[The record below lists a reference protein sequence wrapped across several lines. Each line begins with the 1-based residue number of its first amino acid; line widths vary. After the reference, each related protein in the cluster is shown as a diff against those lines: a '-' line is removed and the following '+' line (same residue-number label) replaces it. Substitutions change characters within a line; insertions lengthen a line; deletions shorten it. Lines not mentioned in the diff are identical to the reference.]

1 MTSIYSVI
9 LSILKRGLA
18 LSLGAA
24 GVALLVYSAY
34 SLKKTE
40 TQAMRFVTNHVAALA
55 EAGVNSQNVNEIDKE
70 IARFTQTWKET
81 QDLDLRVDISLDGKL
96 ISHAGQLQP
105 FGIFHSRVQ
114 EVLPLPS
121 GQMLSIMVE
130 VSLGSFIQSGV
141 LLLSSIALFIGCVFL
156 VLVWLLR
163 RMTMSSVIGPLESR
177 IEWLKV
183 VAKGLPDSAR
193 TQEPPVM
200 RSQILEIEELTS
212 SISTL
217 LRQIVVLERNLATVG
232 MDKLRIALAEQVAH
246 AIKGVIATL
255 QLRINEIPNLP
266 LKDKRGLNDCVA
278 SLKDVSGS
286 LLNCGPAT
294 NLLPGSISAQE
305 PIHVLSTIKTIS
317 DSKRAQYA
325 GRRASVEI
333 VKEAT
338 FFGSFCAI
346 SLGDLETVFATIL
359 DNAFEA
365 IDPFGRIIIEGSK
378 SDEALEILF
387 KDNGRGI
394 PQEILSK
401 LLRERITFGKTNGNG
416 IGLTHAKEVLQK
428 AGGSIQI
435 ESSLGRGT
443 TVAVKLPLS
452 RKVDLF
458 LERVEVPAQGKV
470 VIVDDD
476 SLIHSVWQ
484 RRLSEVGTIPSEV
497 VHLSSVRAFSDWMQT
512 NGHGEFGERLY
523 LFDCD
528 LKDESASGLDLIE
541 KFGLSFESVLI
552 SGMAENAEVRS
563 RTSRLG
569 VRWLSKDYLGIV
581 PVIIG
586 GRPEKAS
593 FPGVI

>member
-24 GVALLVYSAY
+24 GVALLTYSVY

-40 TQAMRFVTNHVAALA
+40 SQAMRFVTNHVAALA

-114 EVLPLPS
+114 ETTALPS
-121 GQMLSIMVE
+121 GQMLSITVE
-130 VSLGSFIQSGV
+130 VSLASFIQSGM
-141 LLLSSIALFIGCVFL
+141 LLLASIAAFIGCVFL
-156 VLVWLLR
+156 VLMWLMK
-163 RMTMSSVIGPLESR
+163 RMTVNSVIGPLESR
-177 IEWLKV
+177 IEWLKN
-183 VAKGLPDSAR
+183 VANHLPDS
-193 TQEPPVM
+193 TYTDEPPVG
-200 RSQILEIEELTS
+200 RTQIREIEELTS

-217 LRQIVVLERNLATVG
+217 LRQIGVLERNLATVG
-232 MDKLRIALAEQVAH
+232 MDKLRLALAEQVAH

-255 QLRINEIPNLP
+255 QLKINELPNLS
-266 LKDKRGLNDCVA
+266 LKDKRGLNDCVS

-286 LLNCGPAT
+286 LLNRNPPQSNSQGV
-294 NLLPGSISAQE
+294 ISSQE
-305 PIHVLSTIKTIS
+305 PTHILSTLKTIS

-325 GRRASVEI
+325 DRGALVDLKDES
-333 VKEAT
+333 T
-338 FFGSFCAI
+338 FFGTFC
-346 SLGDLETVFATIL
+346 SLTLGDLESVFATIM

-365 IDPFGRIIIEGSK
+365 VATSGKIWIEGSK
-378 SDEALEILF
+378 TKEDLEIRF
-387 KDNGRGI
+387 NDNGAGI
-394 PQEILSK
+394 PPEVLSK
-401 LLRERITFGKTNGNG
+401 LLRERITYGKLNGNG
-416 IGLTHAKEVLQK
+416 IGLTHAKEVLER

-435 ESSLGRGT
+435 KSAVGKGT
-443 TVAVKLPLS
+443 TVVVTIPLS
-452 RKVDLF
+452 KKLDLF
-458 LERVEVPAQGKV
+458 LERVDIPSSGKV
-470 VIVDDD
+470 VIIDDD
-476 SLIHSVWQ
+476 SLIHAVWQ
-484 RRLSEVGTIPSEV
+484 RRLSELGTIASDV
-497 VHLSSVRAFSDWMQT
+497 VHVSSAAAFVEWMQA

-528 LKDESASGLDLIE
+528 LKDNSMSGLDLIE
-541 KFGLSFESVLI
+541 KFGLAFESVLI

-563 RTSRLG
+563 RTTRLG
-569 VRWLSKDYLGIV
+569 LRWLSKDYLGIV
-581 PVIIG
+581 PVISG

-593 FPGVI
+593 FLGVI

>member
-9 LSILKRGLA
+9 FSILKRGLA

-24 GVALLVYSAY
+24 GVALLAYSTY

-40 TQAMRFVTNHVAALA
+40 SQAMRFVTNHVAALA

-105 FGIFHSRVQ
+105 FGFFHSRVQ
-114 EVLPLPS
+114 ETTALPS
-121 GQMLSIMVE
+121 GQMLSIIVE
-130 VSLGSFIQSGV
+130 ISLASFIQSGI
-141 LLLSSIALFIGCVFL
+141 LLLGSIAAFIGCVFL
-156 VLVWLLR
+156 VLMWLMK
-163 RMTMSSVIGPLESR
+163 RMTVNSVIGPLESR
-177 IEWLKV
+177 IEWLKT
-183 VAKGLPDSAR
+183 VANGLPDSAR
-193 TQEPPVM
+193 TKEPPVI
-200 RSQILEIEELTS
+200 RSQILEIEDLTS

-217 LRQIVVLERNLATVG
+217 LRQIVVLERNLATAG
-232 MDKLRIALAEQVAH
+232 MDKLRLALAEQVAH

-255 QLRINEIPNLP
+255 QLKINEIPNLS

-286 LLNCGPAT
+286 LLNRNPSHIPLA
-294 NLLPGSISAQE
+294 GSPSPQE
-305 PIHVLSTIKTIS
+305 PIHILSTLKTVS
-317 DSKRAQYA
+317 DSKRAQYI
-325 GRRASVEI
+325 GRGASIEI
-333 VKEAT
+333 VSEAM
-338 FFGSFCAI
+338 FFGSFCAM

-365 IDPFGRIIIEGSK
+365 VGVAGRILIEGSK
-378 SDEALEILF
+378 TGDALEILF
-387 KDNGRGI
+387 KDNGPGI
-394 PQEILSK
+394 PQEVLST
-401 LLRERITFGKTNGNG
+401 LLRERITFGKPNGNG
-416 IGLTHAKEVLQK
+416 IGLTHAKEVLER
-428 AGGSIQI
+428 AGGSIGI
-435 ESSLGRGT
+435 KSSLGQGA
-443 TVAVKLPLS
+443 TVAVTIPLS
-452 RKVDLF
+452 KKVDLF
-458 LERVEVPAQGKV
+458 LERVEIPAAGKV
-470 VIVDDD
+470 IIVDDD

-484 RRLSEVGTIPSEV
+484 RRLSELGTISTEV
-497 VHLSSVRAFSDWMQT
+497 VHIASAGAFVDWMQD

-528 LKDESASGLDLIE
+528 LKDETASGLDLIE

-569 VRWLSKDYLGIV
+569 LRWLSKDYLGIV
-581 PVIIG
+581 PVISG

-593 FPGVI
+593 FLGVI

>member
-24 GVALLVYSAY
+24 GVALLAYSVY

-105 FGIFHSRVQ
+105 FGFFHSRVQ
-114 EVLPLPS
+114 ETTPLPS
-121 GQMLSIMVE
+121 GQMLSIIVE
-130 VSLGSFIQSGV
+130 ISLASFIQSGI
-141 LLLSSIALFIGCVFL
+141 LLLGSIAAFIGCVFL
-156 VLVWLLR
+156 VLMWLMK
-163 RMTMSSVIGPLESR
+163 RMTMNLVIGPLESR
-177 IEWLKV
+177 IEWLKA
-183 VAKGLPDSAR
+183 VANGLPNSAH
-193 TQEPPVM
+193 TEEPPVI

-217 LRQIVVLERNLATVG
+217 LRQIVVLERNLATAG
-232 MDKLRIALAEQVAH
+232 MDKLRLALAEQVAH

-255 QLRINEIPNLP
+255 QLKINEIPNLS

-286 LLNCGPAT
+286 LLNRSPAHGPLA
-294 NLLPGSISAQE
+294 GSVSSQE
-305 PIHVLSTIKTIS
+305 PIHVLSTLKTVT

-325 GRRASVEI
+325 ERGASIEI
-333 VKEAT
+333 VSEKT
-338 FFGSFCAI
+338 FFGSFCTMT
-346 SLGDLETVFATIL
+346 LGDLETVFATIM

-365 IDPFGRIIIEGSK
+365 VGVAGRILIEGSK
-378 SDEALEILF
+378 TEHALEILVR
-387 KDNGRGI
+387 DNGTGV
-394 PQEILSK
+394 PPEVLSK
-401 LLRERITFGKTNGNG
+401 LLRERITFGKPNGNG
-416 IGLTHAKEVLQK
+416 IGLTHAKEVLER

-435 ESSLGRGT
+435 ESSVGQGT
-443 TVAVKLPLS
+443 TVAVTIPHSK
-452 RKVDLF
+452 KVDLF
-458 LERVEVPAQGKV
+458 LERVEIPAAGKV
-470 VIVDDD
+470 IIVDDD

-484 RRLSEVGTIPSEV
+484 RRLSELGAIPSEV
-497 VHLSSVRAFSDWMQT
+497 VHIASAGAFVDWMQA

-528 LKDESASGLDLIE
+528 LKNESASGLDLIE
-541 KFGLSFESVLI
+541 KFGLAFESVLI

-569 VRWLSKDYLGIV
+569 LRWLSKDYLAIV
-581 PVIIG
+581 PVISG
-586 GRPEKAS
+586 GQPEKAS
-593 FPGVI
+593 FLGVI

>member
-24 GVALLVYSAY
+24 GLALLAYSVY

-105 FGIFHSRVQ
+105 FGIFHSRV
-114 EVLPLPS
+114 EETTPLPS
-121 GQMLSIMVE
+121 GQMLSIIVE
-130 VSLGSFIQSGV
+130 VSLASFIQSGV
-141 LLLSSIALFIGCVFL
+141 LLLASIALFIGCVFL
-156 VLVWLLR
+156 VLMWWMR
-163 RMTMSSVIGPLESR
+163 RMTINLVIGPLENR
-177 IEWLKV
+177 IQWLKF
-183 VAKGLPDSAR
+183 VAKGLPDSAHA
-193 TQEPPVM
+193 QEPPVA
-200 RSQILEIEELTS
+200 RSQILEIEELTT

-217 LRQIVVLERNLATVG
+217 LKQIVVLERNLATVG
-232 MDKLRIALAEQVAH
+232 MDKLRLALAEQVAH

-255 QLRINEIPNLP
+255 QLRINEIPNLS
-266 LKDKRGLNDCVA
+266 LKDKRSLNDCVA

-286 LLNCGPAT
+286 LLNRSSAA
-294 NLLPGSISAQE
+294 NVLAESISTQE
-305 PIHVLSTIKTIS
+305 PIHILSTIKTVS

-325 GRRASVEI
+325 SLRASVEF
-333 VKEAT
+333 VNESA
-338 FFGSFCAI
+338 FFGSFCAMT
-346 SLGDLETVFATIL
+346 LGDLETVFATIL

-365 IDPFGRIIIEGSK
+365 IGTGGRITIAGTKVE
-378 SDEALEILF
+378 ETLEIRF
-387 KDNGRGI
+387 KDNGTGI
-394 PQEILSK
+394 PQEVLSK
-401 LLRERITFGKTNGNG
+401 LLSERITFGKPHGNG

-428 AGGSIQI
+428 VGGSIQI
-435 ESSLGRGT
+435 ESSIGEGT
-443 TVAVKLPLS
+443 TVAVRIPLS

-458 LERVEVPAQGKV
+458 LDCVELPAKGKV

-476 SLIHSVWQ
+476 SLIHSLWQ
-484 RRLSEVGTIPSEV
+484 RRLSELGTIPSEV
-497 VHLSSVRAFSDWMQT
+497 VHLSSVEAFTNWIEA

-528 LKDESASGLDLIE
+528 LKDEDASGLDLIE
-541 KFGLSFESVLI
+541 RFGLSFESILI

-563 RTSRLG
+563 RTNRLG

-581 PVIIG
+581 PVISG
-586 GRPEKAS
+586 GQPEKAS
-593 FPGVI
+593 FLGVI

>member
-1 MTSIYSVI
+1 MISIYSVI

-24 GVALLVYSAY
+24 GFALLAYSVY

-40 TQAMRFVTNHVAALA
+40 TQALRFVTNHVAALA

-105 FGIFHSRVQ
+105 FGFFHSRVQ
-114 EVLPLPS
+114 ETTPLPS
-121 GQMLSIMVE
+121 GQMLSIIVE
-130 VSLGSFIQSGV
+130 ISLASFIQSGI
-141 LLLSSIALFIGCVFL
+141 LLLASIAGFIGCVFL
-156 VLVWLLR
+156 VLMWLMK
-163 RMTMSSVIGPLESR
+163 RMTVNSVIGPLESR
-177 IEWLKV
+177 IEWLKT
-183 VAKGLPDSAR
+183 VANGLPDSAH
-193 TQEPPVM
+193 TEEPPVI
-200 RSQILEIEELTS
+200 RSQILEIEELSS

-217 LRQIVVLERNLATVG
+217 LRQIVVLERNLATAG
-232 MDKLRIALAEQVAH
+232 MDKLRLVLAEQVAH

-255 QLRINEIPNLP
+255 QLKISEIPNLS

-286 LLNCGPAT
+286 LLNRNPAHSPLAGS
-294 NLLPGSISAQE
+294 LLPQE
-305 PIHVLSTIKTIS
+305 PIHVLSTLKTVS

-325 GRRASVEI
+325 GRGASVEI
-333 VKEAT
+333 VTEAM
-338 FFGSFCAI
+338 FFGTFCAMT
-346 SLGDLETVFATIL
+346 LGDLETVFATIL

-365 IDPFGRIIIEGSK
+365 VGVAGRILIEGSK
-378 SDEALEILF
+378 SEHSLEILF
-387 KDNGRGI
+387 KDNGAGI
-394 PQEILSK
+394 PKEVLSK
-401 LLRERITFGKTNGNG
+401 LLRERITFGKPNGNG
-416 IGLTHAKEVLQK
+416 IGLTHAKEVLER

-435 ESSLGRGT
+435 ESSIGQGT
-443 TVAVKLPLS
+443 TVSVTIPLS
-452 RKVDLF
+452 KKVDLF
-458 LERVEVPAQGKV
+458 LERVEIPATGKV
-470 VIVDDD
+470 IIVDDD

-484 RRLSEVGTIPSEV
+484 RRLSELGAIPSEV
-497 VHLSSVRAFSDWMQT
+497 VHIASASAFVDWMEA

-528 LKDESASGLDLIE
+528 LKDERASGLDLIE

-569 VRWLSKDYLGIV
+569 LRWLSKDYLGIV
-581 PVIIG
+581 PVICG
-586 GRPEKAS
+586 GQPEKAS
-593 FPGVI
+593 FLGVI